1 MESPSSLRQRSNIIA
16 QAVTDIETEY
26 AKASASLPSLD
37 EPFNPTNP
45 AGRSSGYAA
54 SHVATSSMIIAAV
67 AQITATQGSA
77 FIQDNK
83 FIRPQ
88 YHLSSCLRAATA
100 LNVQVVETLSRR
112 AVHIQEIAKNAH
124 TDPDKFGTLP
134 VS

>member
-45 AGRSSGYAA
+45 AEAVGMQPAIFAA
-54 SHVATSSMIIAAV
+54 SSMIIAAV
-67 AQITATQGSA
+67 AQITATVSNPPFVVINNLLGVNKQGSA

-88 YHLSSCLRAATA
+88 YHLSLCLRAAAA
-100 LNVQVVETLSRR
+100 LNVQVVETLSWR
-112 AVHIQEIAKNAH
+112 
-124 TDPDKFGTLP
+124 
-134 VS
+134 